1 MYKFAVLELRKQRL
15 LFFGMALAFLASL
28 AAWPWVASRVRHSAP
43 QALQATLLFW
53 TLIGLPGIAALFGG
67 ASGAGLRAEPDHSA
81 EEVLPLSPERRVFG
95 AFAANSLYVLAL
107 GLLVLAVSFVAS
119 PGWRMAVLTVKW
131 ESIPFARALFALTL
145 FTLVY
150 TLAVSLIC
158 AYVLRHGI
166 LGGLLGILTGGGSV
180 FCLACG
186 WTLEARYGIQAPFG
200 WLGVLAV
207 LLTLVGIAFA
217 LCRAAVW
224 VELQPAPAWK
234 RILWI
239 SLGLG
244 SGLAACGSAFLYTS
258 DRLGRALRFVS
269 SDPYYN
275 ITLYGGRWVGAGPKG
290 RKAANQGALMR
301 SLKGDLVWVTSEGR
315 REVWMSSEDRPFL
328 DFEDS
333 WFGGRFRTAVWDEEG
348 TLWLIV
354 RPKTPEVYK
363 ADQIWRK
370 RSGEGFKFHA
380 YTGIAV
386 GDWIRVGS
394 QLGMVAWGGREEH
407 HVYAPLPAGG
417 QKPAWRPVGKGSVPR
432 LFVLQAWV
440 REGLAAEVQR
450 DRRTLVHRPRG
461 KKVRVWKL
469 PGRAFGEAL
478 HGGVYPAF
486 TGGGPD
492 YFSLPV
498 ELGGSREG
506 MAVCYPDGSVKL
518 AWSGTHE
525 EWYRLAPLFGEGFF
539 GWVSG
544 GRAGTLHIAGRD
556 GRFFPP
562 LDMVRILQ
570 QFPPIPGRSDFWPI
584 VLRLEGTM
592 AWMILRD
599 RYLAQVDLR
608 SGEVVQSWT
617 LPDFHRIRMSMPAFH
632 VADGGFFL
640 HEGRRLHFIRWDG
653 LRKSLGPA

>member
-1 MYKFAVLELRKQRL
+1 MNRFAVLELRKQRL

-28 AAWPWVASRVRHSAP
+28 AAWPWVASRMHHPAP

-95 AFAANSLYVLAL
+95 AFAANGLYVLTLA
-107 GLLVLAVSFVAS
+107 LLVLAVSFVAS

-269 SDPYYN
+269 GDPYYE
-275 ITLYGGRWVGAGPKG
+275 ITLYGGRPLWAGPRG
-290 RKAANQGALMR
+290 RKALAQGVLMR
-301 SLKGDLVWVTSEGR
+301 SMKGDLVWVTPDGR
-315 REVWMSSEDRPFL
+315 REVWMPSDGRPFL
-328 DFEDS
+328 DFEDP
-333 WFGGRFRTAVWDEEG
+333 WFSGRFRSAAWDEEG

-354 RPKTPEVYK
+354 RPEPVEIGKG
-363 ADQIWRK
+363 DQIWRK
-370 RSGEGFKFHA
+370 RPGEGLKLYTHA
-380 YTGIAV
+380 ERMAN
-386 GDWIRVGS
+386 DWVRVGS
-394 QLGMVAWGGREEH
+394 QLGLIAWGGREEQH
-407 HVYAPLPAGG
+407 LYAPLPAEG
-417 QKPAWRPVGKGSVPR
+417 KRPTWRPVGKGVRPR
-432 LFVLQAWV
+432 IFVLRGWIQ
-440 REGLAAEVQR
+440 EGLAAEVQR
-450 DRRTLVHRPRG
+450 DRRTLVQRPRG

-469 PGRAFGEAL
+469 PGRAYSEAL
-478 HGGVYPAF
+478 DGVYPALA
-486 TGGGPD
+486 GEEPN
-492 YFSLPV
+492 YFSVPL
-498 ELGGSREG
+498 ELGGSQEG

-525 EWYRLAPLFGEGFF
+525 ERYRLVSVFGENFF
-539 GWVSG
+539 GWV
-544 GRAGTLHIAGRD
+544 GRGKTGTLHLAGKD
-556 GRFFPP
+556 GQFFPP
-562 LDMVRILQ
+562 LHIGKILQ
-570 QFPPIPGRSDFWPI
+570 QFPPIPDRPDLWPI
-584 VLRLEGTM
+584 VLRLKGTM
-592 AWMILRD
+592 AWLILRD
-599 RYLAQVDLR
+599 RYLVQVNLQ
-608 SGEVVQSWT
+608 SGEVVHSWA

-640 HEGRRLHFIRWDG
+640 HAGRRLHFIRWDG